1 MVAKISDGPA
11 VSRAAVATN
20 DFYRHAIQCIFPH
33 LIICHS
39 SDSPHPIVASGV
51 LANAAALRPPQAKE
65 GCAYLGRTGAPPK
78 FVEFRECLLQVF
90 GRWLPALAA
99 AGPWIPLRWFR
110 PAARMGDEMYP

>member
-39 SDSPHPIVASGV
+39 SDSPHRIVAFGV

-99 AGPWIPLRWFR
+99 RPGAAGIRKPSQNANCR
-110 PAARMGDEMYP
+110 PAA